1 MWLTLERYLTYSL
14 TTSNLSALQVDVGG
28 ALDVEPSPAGLEGL
42 RTCQGFLRRDS
53 GGVRAPLRRRLR
65 RQQGQ

>member
-28 ALDVEPSPAGLEGL
+28 ALDVEPPPAKFEGL
-42 RTCQGFLRRDS
+42 GTRQGFLRRDA
-53 GGVRAPLRRRLR
+53 GGVRTPLRRRLR
-65 RQQGQ
+65 RQ